1 MRCALCNEGL
11 KYKEKK
17 YMQIHDTAFIAPGA
31 VVLGDVTIG
40 ENSGIWYNAVV
51 RGDRDSIVIGKE
63 SNIQDNAVVHLGS
76 GYPVEI
82 GDHVTIGHGAIVH
95 GCKIGDN
102 TMIGMGAI
110 LMNGCKI
117 GKNCIIGAGAL
128 VTQNVEIPDNSL
140 VVGNPGKVKRAVTE
154 EEIRWNLENARIYVE
169 EAQEEKEHCPSGSAL
184 LQTPCPVPVPVFP
197 DIAPAYPGWHNRSR
211 EKSGRSCPSRPVPG
225 LTFRHGILR

>member
-1 MRCALCNEGL
+1 
-11 KYKEKK
+11 
-17 YMQIHDTAFIAPGA
+17 MQIHDTAFIAPGA

-40 ENSGIWYNAVV
+40 
-51 RGDRDSIVIGKE
+51 
-63 SNIQDNAVVHLGS
+63 
-76 GYPVEI
+76 
-82 GDHVTIGHGAIVH
+82 HGAIVH
-95 GCKIGDN
+95 

-169 EAQEEKEHCPSGSAL
+169 EAQKELSDSYR
-184 LQTPCPVPVPVFP
+184 QNTNE
-197 DIAPAYPGWHNRSR
+197 I
-211 EKSGRSCPSRPVPG
+211 
-225 LTFRHGILR
+225 

>member
-1 MRCALCNEGL
+1 
-11 KYKEKK
+11 
-17 YMQIHDTAFIAPGA
+17 MQIHETAFIAPGA
-31 VVLGDVTIG
+31 VVLGNVTIG

-82 GDHVTIGHGAIVH
+82 GNHVTIGHGAIIH

-140 VVGNPGKVKRAVTE
+140 VIGNPGKVKRAVTE
-154 EEIRWNLENARIYVE
+154 EEIRWNLENAQLYVE
-169 EAQEEKEHCPSGSAL
+169 EAQEE
-184 LQTPCPVPVPVFP
+184 
-197 DIAPAYPGWHNRSR
+197 IRNRQASR
-211 EKSGRSCPSRPVPG
+211 RSGRDLQDHRKSAEQYGDYSAGKYTRYG
-225 LTFRHGILR
+225 KSARLIG

>member
-1 MRCALCNEGL
+1 
-11 KYKEKK
+11 
-17 YMQIHDTAFIAPGA
+17 MQIHDTAFIAPGA
-31 VVLGDVTIG
+31 VVQGDVTIG

-95 GCKIGDN
+95 GCKIG
-102 TMIGMGAI
+102 
-110 LMNGCKI
+110 
-117 GKNCIIGAGAL
+117 KNCIIGAGAL

-169 EAQEEKEHCPSGSAL
+169 EAQKELSDSYR
-184 LQTPCPVPVPVFP
+184 QN
-197 DIAPAYPGWHNRSR
+197 IN
-211 EKSGRSCPSRPVPG
+211 E
-225 LTFRHGILR
+225 I

>member
-1 MRCALCNEGL
+1 
-11 KYKEKK
+11 
-17 YMQIHDTAFIAPGA
+17 MQIHDTAFIAPGA

-154 EEIRWNLENARIYVE
+154 EEIRWNLENAQLYVE
-169 EAQEEKEHCPSGSAL
+169 EAQEEIRNRQARLYCVTAKRAHSL
-184 LQTPCPVPVPVFP
+184 LEVLFCKLHVLYQFQRSQILLLLIP
-197 DIAPAYPGWHNRSR
+197 DSVISH
-211 EKSGRSCPSRPVPG
+211 
-225 LTFRHGILR
+225 

>member
-1 MRCALCNEGL
+1 
-11 KYKEKK
+11 
-17 YMQIHDTAFIAPGA
+17 MQIHDTAFIAPGA

-117 GKNCIIGAGAL
+117 GDNTMIGMGAILMNGCKIGKNCIIGAGAL

-140 VVGNPGKVKRAVTE
+140 VIGNPGKVKRAVTE

-169 EAQEEKEHCPSGSAL
+169 EAQEEKRAL
-184 LQTPCPVPVPVFP
+184 
-197 DIAPAYPGWHNRSR
+197 S
-211 EKSGRSCPSRPVPG
+211 
-225 LTFRHGILR
+225 

>member
-1 MRCALCNEGL
+1 
-11 KYKEKK
+11 
-17 YMQIHDTAFIAPGA
+17 MQIHDTAFIAPGA
-31 VVLGDVTIG
+31 VVQGDVTIG

-128 VTQNVEIPDNSL
+128 VPQNAVIPDGSL
-140 VVGNPGKVKRAVTE
+140 VIGMPAKVRRAVTE
-154 EEIRWNLENARIYVE
+154 EEIAANRASAAMYRE
-169 EAQEEKEHCPSGSAL
+169 EAAEYKEL
-184 LQTPCPVPVPVFP
+184 YQNT
-197 DIAPAYPGWHNRSR
+197 
-211 EKSGRSCPSRPVPG
+211 
-225 LTFRHGILR
+225 

>member
-1 MRCALCNEGL
+1 
-11 KYKEKK
+11 
-17 YMQIHDTAFIAPGA
+17 MQIHETVFIAPGA

-40 ENSGIWYNAVV
+40 KNSGIWYNAVV

-95 GCKIGDN
+95 GCKIG
-102 TMIGMGAI
+102 
-110 LMNGCKI
+110 
-117 GKNCIIGAGAL
+117 KNCIIGAGAL

-169 EAQEEKEHCPSGSAL
+169 EAAEELSGSYR
-184 LQTPCPVPVPVFP
+184 QNINEF
-197 DIAPAYPGWHNRSR
+197 
-211 EKSGRSCPSRPVPG
+211 
-225 LTFRHGILR
+225 

>member
-1 MRCALCNEGL
+1 
-11 KYKEKK
+11 
-17 YMQIHDTAFIAPGA
+17 MQIHDTAFIAPGA

-76 GYPVEI
+76 EYPVEI
-82 GDHVTIGHGAIVH
+82 GDHVTIGHGAIIH

-140 VVGNPGKVKRAVTE
+140 VIGNPGKVKRAVTE

-169 EAQEEKEHCPSGSAL
+169 EAQEEKRAL
-184 LQTPCPVPVPVFP
+184 
-197 DIAPAYPGWHNRSR
+197 S
-211 EKSGRSCPSRPVPG
+211 
-225 LTFRHGILR
+225 

>member
-1 MRCALCNEGL
+1 MRWS
-11 KYKEKK
+11 
-17 YMQIHDTAFIAPGA
+17 
-31 VVLGDVTIG
+31 G
-40 ENSGIWYNAVV
+40 ETGTPLSSA
-51 RGDRDSIVIGKE
+51 E

-82 GDHVTIGHGAIVH
+82 GDHVTIGHGAIIH

-140 VVGNPGKVKRAVTE
+140 VIGNPGKVKRAVTE
-154 EEIRWNLENARIYVE
+154 EEIRWNLKNAHIYVE
-169 EAQEEKEHCPSGSAL
+169 EAQKELSDSYR
-184 LQTPCPVPVPVFP
+184 QN
-197 DIAPAYPGWHNRSR
+197 IN
-211 EKSGRSCPSRPVPG
+211 E
-225 LTFRHGILR
+225 I

>member
-1 MRCALCNEGL
+1 
-11 KYKEKK
+11 
-17 YMQIHDTAFIAPGA
+17 MQIHDTAFIAPGA

-51 RGDRDSIVIGKE
+51 RGDRDSIVIGRE

-95 GCKIGDN
+95 
-102 TMIGMGAI
+102 
-110 LMNGCKI
+110 GCKI

-154 EEIRWNLENARIYVE
+154 EEIRWNLENAQLYVD
-169 EAQEEKEHCPSGSAL
+169 EAQEEIKRA
-184 LQTPCPVPVPVFP
+184 FP
-197 DIAPAYPGWHNRSR
+197 
-211 EKSGRSCPSRPVPG
+211 
-225 LTFRHGILR
+225 